1 MTAFTLAYLAR
12 LELWGLAAAA
22 IQGGLV
28 MLSWRGWDRA
38 LASAGPVARH
48 RLAAAHFNQSV
59 HTLMHAAIDHY
70 LQTVLPPLMNGSCL
84 CLQQGRTPG
93 EHCPAALLADQSQ

>member
-28 MLSWRGWDRA
+28 MLSWRGWDRCSRA
-38 LASAGPVARH
+38 PICGVATR
-48 RLAAAHFNQSV
+48 AA
-59 HTLMHAAIDHY
+59 
-70 LQTVLPPLMNGSCL
+70 P
-84 CLQQGRTPG
+84 RK
-93 EHCPAALLADQSQ
+93 